1 MTIYA
6 ASGAEF
12 DVNSTY
18 ARTQAHSDAATLADG
33 SAIFV
38 WVDADFNTSANRY
51 IRAKI
56 YAPDGSAQS
65 VELTLVSGSS
75 FINPAVTGLTGG
87 GFAVTWEGQMTI
99 QAQIFDANGVAAGAA
114 FNVSPAGLSADRPD
128 VTALDGGG
136 FAISWHDERTCG
148 TDTSRSSVHVRSF
161 DQYGA
166 ALQRVTHVH
175 LATNGNQADASIAAL
190 PGGGYVVTFT
200 DRGGSSWLIKARI
213 YDAAG
218 APVGSEFVVNSGAG
232 ATSVESSVTVLASGA
247 FAVAWYETGTAGSG
261 HAIQLFA
268 ASGER
273 IGSQI
278 NVPSGLAGTQV
289 GPKLAALGDGG
300 FALTWTANTGTLSD
314 GSGRAV
320 FVQVFDAMGQAAG
333 GPMLANSQTLGDQF
347 DPTITAL
354 GSRGF
359 MVSWTDSAGAGADD
373 DQVKARIFTPQYP
386 VEITSDGG
394 GDDATVTANENQL
407 SVTQVVASSGSA
419 SADIRYTIDGG
430 EDAGLFTIDTA
441 SGLLSFLMAPDFE
454 SPWGSDNL
462 YTVRVRASNAA
473 SSDVQTITVS
483 LGDVNEAPRII
494 SNGGGTTASL
504 QRQENSIAVT
514 TVVAS
519 DLEGNAVTY
528 AIAGGPDAHLFAIDA
543 ATGVLTFINAP
554 DFEAPADFAED
565 NFYTVVVA
573 ASDGTLSST
582 QRIEILVENVNE
594 APRIT
599 SYGGAATVAVPVI
612 ENRQTGALVQATD
625 AESSAITY
633 AIAGGADAALFTINT
648 ATGELRFRAAPDFET
663 PADADRNNVYNVLVS
678 ASDGTLSATQMIEIR
693 VENAN
698 EAPLFRSY
706 AGASS
711 VSLTVSENQQGAAF
725 VNATDPEGAV
735 ATYAL
740 AGADANMFVINTL
753 TGELRFKSAPDFE
766 APADADRNNA
776 YEVQV
781 TATDGSLT
789 SVQSLLISVTDLT
802 EAAYIIGSAGNDI
815 ISTSKTVAG
824 QAFATAY
831 GDRIEGRGGAD
842 MISGGGGNDIIDGG
856 AGNDRLNGEAG
867 ADILTGG
874 LGADIFEF
882 ASIAD
887 SALATGDRII
897 DFSRQQGD
905 IISLA
910 NIDAKS
916 ATAANDAFKFIGTKA
931 FSKEAGQLRYD
942 QFGGNSYVSGDVNG
956 DAIADFQI
964 EIVGSVKFAASDF
977 IL

>member
-18 ARTQAHSDAATLADG
+18 TRTQAHSDAATLADG

-38 WVDADFNTSANRY
+38 WVDADFNISANRY

-56 YAPDGSAQS
+56 YAPDGSAKN

-87 GFAVTWEGQMTI
+87 GFVVTWEGLTTI
-99 QAQIFDANGVAAGAA
+99 QAQIFDVNGVAAGAA
-114 FNVSPAGLSADRPD
+114 FNVSPAGLSANGPD

-136 FAISWHDERTCG
+136 FAISWHDERTSG
-148 TDTSRSSVHVRSF
+148 TDTSRSGVHVRSF

-166 ALQRVTHVH
+166 ALQPDTLVNV
-175 LATNGNQADASIAAL
+175 ATIGNQADTSIAAL
-190 PGGGYVVTFT
+190 PGGYVVTFT

-232 ATSVESSVTVLASGA
+232 ATSVESSVTVLAGGA
-247 FAVAWYETGTAGSG
+247 FAVAWYETGIAGSG
-261 HAIQLFA
+261 HAIQLFS

-289 GPKLAALGDGG
+289 GPKLVALADGG
-300 FALTWTANTGTLSD
+300 FALAWTANTGALSD

-320 FVQVFDAMGQAAG
+320 FVQVFDALGQAAG
-333 GPMLANSQTLGDQF
+333 GPMLANNQTVGEQF

-354 GSRGF
+354 GAGGF
-359 MVSWTDSAGAGADD
+359 IVGWTDSAGAGADD
-373 DQVKARIFTPQYP
+373 DQVKARIFTPQYR

-407 SVTQVVASSGSA
+407 SVTHIVATAGST

-441 SGLLSFLMAPDFE
+441 SGLLSFLMVPDFE

-462 YTVRVRASNAA
+462 YTVQVRASNTYY
-473 SSDVQTITVS
+473 SDVQTITVS
-483 LGDVNEAPRII
+483 IGDVNEAPRII

-504 QRQENSIAVT
+504 LQQENSIAVT
-514 TVVAS
+514 TVSAS
-519 DLEGNAVTY
+519 DLEGGAVTY
-528 AIAGGPDAHLFAIDA
+528 AIAGGPDAHLFTIDA

-554 DFEAPADFAED
+554 DFEAAADFAED

-612 ENRQTGALVQATD
+612 ENQQTGALIQATD
-625 AESSAITY
+625 VDSSAITY

-663 PADADRNNVYNVLVS
+663 PADADRNNVYNVLVF

-706 AGASS
+706 AGGGS
-711 VSLTVSENQQGAAF
+711 VALAVSENQQGAAF
-725 VNATDPEGAV
+725 VNATDPDGADV
-735 ATYAL
+735 TYAL
-740 AGADANMFVINTL
+740 AGADANMFMINML

-766 APADADRNNA
+766 APSDVGRNNG

-781 TATDGSLT
+781 TATDGSLS

-802 EAAYIIGSAGNDI
+802 EAAYIIGTAGNDI
-815 ISTSKTVAG
+815 ISASKTVAG

-867 ADILTGG
+867 ADMLTGG

-887 SALATGDRII
+887 SGPATTDRII

-916 ATAANDAFKFIGTKA
+916 STVANDAFKFIGTKA
-931 FSKEAGQLRYD
+931 FSKEAGQLRYH
-942 QFGGNSYVSGDVNG
+942 QFGGNSYLSGDVNG

-964 EIVGSVKFAASDF
+964 EIVGSVKFAANDF